1 MNMKGGFP
9 PEAVA
14 PVIWMTGLP
23 GAGKT
28 TTANALA
35 ERLLEDGAK
44 AIVLDGDALR
54 SGLCAD
60 LGFSD
65 ADRMENIRRFAHVAK
80 LFQRE
85 GYVVIVATISPL
97 QAHRD
102 LARSIVGEGFFET
115 YVATPFDVCRSRDPK
130 GMYARAEQGRLM
142 QFTGVSGVYEPPV
155 APDISID
162 TTERSVAFSL
172 AEVMAQLARVSALP
186 APLADRA
193 QAGGATHL
201 VEELVAAIWAD
212 VLGLASVPVD
222 QDFFALGGHSLRATS
237 AIARLRVALR
247 KELPLALLYRHPSVR
262 ELSAAIVAGGACVPD
277 AGGAQDG
284 APPRLSRDGPLPLS
298 PAQERLWFLH
308 RLEPDSPFY
317 TIVLAAW
324 LDGRV
329 ERAALERAVAVVVE
343 RHEILRSHIVDID
356 GRPAQTPARAD
367 LPLPIRVVDLTG
379 AADPQAEALALA
391 RAEALR
397 PFDLAR
403 ALPFR
408 VLLAPTRADRA
419 LALILMDHAAA
430 DGWSIGIFAQELLGA
445 YDALVDG
452 AAPALPPLLPPMPQS
467 APLPPA
473 AQPGSSLPNDNAPM
487 SPTPT
492 PDAPAAGGS
501 N

>member
-54 SGLCAD
+54 TGLCAD

-186 APLADRA
+186 APLDAA
-193 QAGGATHL
+193 ASAS
-201 VEELVAAIWAD
+201 VAA
-212 VLGLASVPVD
+212 S
-222 QDFFALGGHSLRATS
+222 
-237 AIARLRVALR
+237 
-247 KELPLALLYRHPSVR
+247 
-262 ELSAAIVAGGACVPD
+262 
-277 AGGAQDG
+277 
-284 APPRLSRDGPLPLS
+284 
-298 PAQERLWFLH
+298 
-308 RLEPDSPFY
+308 
-317 TIVLAAW
+317 
-324 LDGRV
+324 
-329 ERAALERAVAVVVE
+329 
-343 RHEILRSHIVDID
+343 
-356 GRPAQTPARAD
+356 
-367 LPLPIRVVDLTG
+367 
-379 AADPQAEALALA
+379 
-391 RAEALR
+391 
-397 PFDLAR
+397 
-403 ALPFR
+403 
-408 VLLAPTRADRA
+408 
-419 LALILMDHAAA
+419 
-430 DGWSIGIFAQELLGA
+430 
-445 YDALVDG
+445 
-452 AAPALPPLLPPMPQS
+452 
-467 APLPPA
+467 
-473 AQPGSSLPNDNAPM
+473 
-487 SPTPT
+487 
-492 PDAPAAGGS
+492 APAAAGG
-501 N
+501 